1 MKIPVQIIRA
11 HSTPDLV
18 ITMMINKIRSP
29 HHECLSLY
37 LTASFSQTMPGTSLR
52 KVKMKTKSS
61 GSMNLVIMMTIN
73 VNGNILWQ

>member
-1 MKIPVQIIRA
+1 MSV
-11 HSTPDLV
+11 
-18 ITMMINKIRSP
+18 
-29 HHECLSLY
+29 SLY

-73 VNGNILWQ
+73 VNGNI